1 VEKVLHSFKHKY
13 CIGDKRMPITTL
25 TNISVPTE
33 GAGSNSSLL
42 MPKLQYRFRVFLDN
56 FGTTGAADGTREI
69 SRQVVDVTRPN
80 VSFEQMTIEAYNSRT
95 YLAGKHTWDPITLTL
110 REDANNNVQKIVG
123 QQIQRQFD
131 FYEQSSAV
139 SSGTYKF
146 QTRIEILDGGNGAQ
160 GANIIDRF
168 HLVGCYIES
177 ANYNTLAYATNEP
190 VTTTLSIR
198 YDNAIQFGADEDF
211 IGIGSAVGR
220 ASNASIGGTTV
231 TG

>member
-1 VEKVLHSFKHKY
+1 
-13 CIGDKRMPITTL
+13 MPITTL
-25 TNISVPTE
+25 TNISIPTE
-33 GAGSNSSLL
+33 GGGSNSSLL

-56 FGTTGAADGTREI
+56 FGTTGGPDGIREI

-80 VSFEQMTIEAYNSRT
+80 LTFEQMTIDAYNSRT
-95 YLAGKHTWDPITLTL
+95 YLAGKHTWEPITLTL

-123 QQIQRQFD
+123 QQLQRQFD
-131 FYEQSSAV
+131 FFEQSSAV
-139 SSGTYKF
+139 SSGSYKF
-146 QTRIEILDGGNGAQ
+146 QTRIEILDGGNGAS
-160 GANIIDRF
+160 GANVIDRF

-198 YDNAIQFGADEDF
+198 YDNAIQFGADEEF
-211 IGIGSAVGR
+211 VGVGESIVRAV
-220 ASNASIGGTTV
+220 AASIGGTGV

>member
-1 VEKVLHSFKHKY
+1 
-13 CIGDKRMPITTL
+13 MPITTL
-25 TNISVPTE
+25 QNISVPTE

-80 VSFEQMTIEAYNSRT
+80 LSFEQMTIDAYNSRT

-146 QTRIEILDGGNGAQ
+146 QTRIEILDGGNGAN

-211 IGIGSAVGR
+211 IGIGSAESR
-220 ASNASIGGTTV
+220 ASNASVGGTTV